1 MLNFY
6 ERQLYR
12 LNFFILSGITMD
24 MNIIIFIFSL
34 KLLKSLSLSIAVP
47 IAFLIYNIYR
57 NIIIKAK

>member
-6 ERQLYR
+6 ERQRYR

-47 IAFLIYNIYR
+47 IAFLIHNIYR